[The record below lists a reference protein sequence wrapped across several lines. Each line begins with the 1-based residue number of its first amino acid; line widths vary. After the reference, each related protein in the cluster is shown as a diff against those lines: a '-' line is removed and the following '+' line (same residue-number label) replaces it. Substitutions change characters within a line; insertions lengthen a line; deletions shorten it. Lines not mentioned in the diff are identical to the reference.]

1 MKNVFNRIEDKD
13 YDYAEAYRNLLKAK
27 DNCRAIENIVEDLKA
42 ELRVIKEESL
52 LVHAM
57 RLIFE
62 LDFRASSPLYEH
74 LQSPMR
80 QALYMIDVYYSIESR
95 EETSVMN
102 EEKWNRIAILLE
114 EIEITYFVNIGFSN
128 EGDVFHDER
137 DKQVEV
143 SLATF
148 IGYYSNALLSYE
160 EQTLDRIV
168 RYFKPY
174 DKIIQERYGFT
185 VDEALKFIA
194 HERNINN
201 NKLNNIVF
209 SSGKSYAY
217 YYNNPDEWQKLTQSF
232 IDRGI
237 TDPHDWWYQ
246 PELSGLL
253 KLFQTN
259 PGEIHVHTQEE
270 LLDVDIQSDSLQHI
284 LSFFLYDKEAV
295 LGKTIYY
302 AEKRHAESHHIIQ
315 FGDKFV
321 CPINKFL
328 LEGLYF
334 MIDEALKQ
342 DAVLGQKYKQ
352 NKDDAFEKKV
362 YDVFRDF
369 FPDKTKFFVNYSV
382 DGGASENDMLIIYH
396 NTCIIV
402 EIKNCGFRAPFRDP
416 LKAYDR
422 IKRDYKNAIQLG
434 YDQCKRV
441 EDVLCSGSDV
451 DIVDAANRHKLL
463 YHLKEKNIGEVW
475 SIVVTD
481 FKYGTIQTNLGPLLQ
496 KEEDALYPWSVC
508 IDDLEAFL
516 LLLRKV
522 MKGVAHARFI
532 EFLDYREKMQER
544 VICFDELE
552 LCGWYLCDREQFKT
566 CADKDYTITTTPT
579 MGSIFDA
586 YYRVGLGFR
595 NELDMEYKKYYQLPD
610 YPDHFDVNETTGAQ
624 LLKIEK

>member
-1 MKNVFNRIEDKD
+1 MKNFFNRIEDKD
-13 YDYAEAYRNLLKAK
+13 YDYAEAYRNLVKAK
-27 DNCRAIENIVEDLKA
+27 DNCRAIENIVDDLKS

-57 RLIFE
+57 RLILE
-62 LDFRASSPLYEH
+62 LDYRASSPLYEH

-80 QALYMIDVYYSIESR
+80 QALYMIDVYYSIENR
-95 EETSVMN
+95 EETAVMN
-102 EEKWNRIAILLE
+102 EERWNRIAILLE

-128 EGDVFHDER
+128 EGDLFHDER
-137 DKQVEV
+137 DKQVQV

-148 IGYYSNALLSYE
+148 ISYYSNALLSYE

-174 DKIIQERYGFT
+174 DKFIQERYGFT

-201 NKLNNIVF
+201 DKLNSIVH
-209 SSGKSYAY
+209 SSSKTYAY
-217 YYNNPDEWQKLTQSF
+217 FANNPKEWQKLTQSF
-232 IDRGI
+232 IDRGVP
-237 TDPHDWWYQ
+237 DPYDWWNQ
-246 PELSGLL
+246 PELEDLRKML
-253 KLFQTN
+253 QTN
-259 PGEIHVHTQEE
+259 PGEINVHSKEE
-270 LLDVDIQSDSLQHI
+270 LLDVEIAPNSLQNI

-302 AEKRHAESHHIIQ
+302 AEKRYSETHPIIQ
-315 FGDKFV
+315 FGDNFV

-334 MIDEALKQ
+334 RIDDALKQ

-362 YDVFRDF
+362 YDVFHTF
-369 FPDKTKFFVNYSV
+369 FPEKTKFFVNYSV
-382 DGGASENDMLIIYH
+382 DGGVSENDMLIISL

-402 EIKNCGFRAPFRDP
+402 EIKNCSFRAPFRDP
-416 LKAYDR
+416 IKAYDR

-441 EDVLCSGSDV
+441 ENILCSGTDV
-451 DIVDAANRHKLL
+451 NIVDAANRHNLL
-463 YHLKEKNIGEVW
+463 YHLKEKNIEEVW

-481 FKYGTIQTNLGPLLQ
+481 FKYGAIQTNLGPLLQ

-508 IDDLEAFL
+508 VDDLEVFL
-516 LLLRKV
+516 LLLRKLQ
-522 MKGVAHARFI
+522 KGIAPVRFI

-552 LCGWYLCDREQFKT
+552 LCGWYLCDREQFKA
-566 CADKDYTITTTPT
+566 CADKEYTITTTPT

-586 YYRVGLGFR
+586 YYKVGLGFK
-595 NELDMEYKKYYQLPD
+595 NELDIDHKKYYKLPD
-610 YPDHFDVNETTGAQ
+610 YPDHFDVNEMTGEQ
-624 LLKIEK
+624 FLKNQY

>member
-1 MKNVFNRIEDKD
+1 MKNSYNRIEDKD
-13 YDYAEAYRNLLKAK
+13 YDYAEAYRQLLKVR
-27 DNCRAIENIVEDLKA
+27 DNSRAIEDIIVDLKE

-57 RLIFE
+57 RLILE
-62 LDFRASSPLYEH
+62 LDYRTSSPLYEH

-95 EETSVMN
+95 EESAVMN
-102 EEKWNRIAILLE
+102 EERWNQIAILLE

-128 EGDVFHDER
+128 EGDFFHDER

-174 DKIIQERYGFT
+174 NNIIQELYGFSI
-185 VDEALKFIA
+185 DEALKFIA
-194 HERNINN
+194 HERRINN
-201 NKLNNIVF
+201 DKLNNIVY
-209 SSGKSYAY
+209 SYGKTYSYYA
-217 YYNNPDEWQKLTQSF
+217 NNPKEWRELTQSF

-237 TDPHDWWYQ
+237 TDPHDWWNR
-246 PELSGLL
+246 PELGDVL

-259 PGEIHVHTQEE
+259 PGVIHVHTKEE
-270 LLDVDIQSDSLQHI
+270 LLDVDINSDSLQHI
-284 LSFFLYDKEAV
+284 MSFFLYDKDAV
-295 LGKTIYY
+295 QGETIYY
-302 AEKRHAESHHIIQ
+302 AEKRHAESHPIIQ
-315 FGDKFV
+315 CGDKFV

-334 MIDEALKQ
+334 RIDEALKH

-362 YDVFRDF
+362 YDVFRSF
-369 FPDKTKFFVNYSV
+369 FPEKTKFFVNYSV
-382 DGGASENDMLIIYH
+382 DGGLSENDMLIIYH

-416 LKAYDR
+416 IKAYDR

-481 FKYGTIQTNLGPLLQ
+481 FKYGTIQTNLGSLLK
-496 KEEDALYPWSVC
+496 KEEGALYPWSVC

-522 MKGVAHARFI
+522 LKGVAPARFM

-544 VICFDELE
+544 LICFDELE
-552 LCGWYLCDREQFKT
+552 ICGWYLCDREQFKT
-566 CADKDYTITTTPT
+566 CADMDYTITTTPT

-586 YYRVGLGFR
+586 YYRVGLGFK

-610 YPDHFDVNETTGAQ
+610 YPDHFDINVMTGEQ
-624 LLKIEK
+624 ML

>member
-1 MKNVFNRIEDKD
+1 MKNSYNRIEDKD
-13 YDYAEAYRNLLKAK
+13 YDYAEAYRQLLKVR
-27 DNCRAIENIVEDLKA
+27 DNSRAIEDIIVDLKE

-57 RLIFE
+57 RLILE
-62 LDFRASSPLYEH
+62 LDYRTSSPLYEH

-95 EETSVMN
+95 EESAVMN
-102 EEKWNRIAILLE
+102 EERWNRIAILLE

-128 EGDVFHDER
+128 EGDFFHDER

-174 DKIIQERYGFT
+174 NNIIQELYGFSI
-185 VDEALKFIA
+185 DEALKFIA
-194 HERNINN
+194 HERRINN
-201 NKLNNIVF
+201 DKLNNIVY
-209 SSGKSYAY
+209 SSGKTYSYYA
-217 YYNNPDEWQKLTQSF
+217 NNPKEWRELTQSF

-237 TDPHDWWYQ
+237 TDSHDWWNQ
-246 PELSGLL
+246 PELGDVL

-259 PGEIHVHTQEE
+259 PGVIHVHTKEE
-270 LLDVDIQSDSLQHI
+270 LLDVDINSDSLQHI
-284 LSFFLYDKEAV
+284 MSFFLYDKDAV
-295 LGKTIYY
+295 QGETIYY
-302 AEKRHAESHHIIQ
+302 AEKRHVESHPIIQ
-315 FGDKFV
+315 YGDKFV

-334 MIDEALKQ
+334 RIDEALKH

-362 YDVFRDF
+362 YDVFRSF
-369 FPDKTKFFVNYSV
+369 FPEKTKFFVNYSV
-382 DGGASENDMLIIYH
+382 DGGLSENDMLIIYH

-416 LKAYDR
+416 IKAYDR

-441 EDVLCSGSDV
+441 EDVLCSGLDV

-481 FKYGTIQTNLGPLLQ
+481 FKYGTIQTNLGSLLK
-496 KEEDALYPWSVC
+496 KEEDALYPWSIC

-522 MKGVAHARFI
+522 LKGVAPARFI
-532 EFLDYREKMQER
+532 EYLDYREKMQER
-544 VICFDELE
+544 LICFDELE
-552 LCGWYLCDREQFKT
+552 ICGWYLCDREQFKT
-566 CADKDYTITTTPT
+566 CADMDYTITTTPT

-586 YYRVGLGFR
+586 YYRVGLGFK
-595 NELDMEYKKYYQLPD
+595 NELDMVYKKYYQLPD
-610 YPDHFDVNETTGAQ
+610 YPDHFDINVMTGEQ
-624 LLKIEK
+624 ML